1 MVEVLFDLKPM
12 DFVYIGL
19 NTLLKVVRKKKI
31 RLKKKKKQKINK

>member
-1 MVEVLFDLKPM
+1 VLFDLKPM

-31 RLKKKKKQKINK
+31 